1 MTREHDIKEL
11 AVYIRRG
18 LVKLKNHRPEFCDFA
33 WANRDAMIRAL
44 SSLAAENG
52 RLEQRAKKAEVLLL
66 LGWDLESAINEH
78 PHDNI
83 GRHATEI
90 AQRYADNPNV
100 KASPTLLRAA
110 LSSPAP
116 EVTTGGDEVVP

>member
-1 MTREHDIKEL
+1 MIREHDIEGL
-11 AVYIRRG
+11 IRRLTALG
-18 LVKLKNHRPEFCDFA
+18 SNPHAYADETIRSRCDEA
-33 WANRDAMIRAL
+33 ASAL
-44 SSLAAENG
+44 SSLAAEIG
-52 RLEQRAKKAEVLLL
+52 RLEQRARKAEVLLL
-66 LGWDLESAINEH
+66 LGWDLESVINEH

-116 EVTTGGDEVVP
+116 EGMAGGDEVVP

>member
-1 MTREHDIKEL
+1 MRALDRALAMLALGRDGKFLSFQNDEL
-11 AVYIRRG
+11 
-18 LVKLKNHRPEFCDFA
+18 D
-33 WANRDAMIRAL
+33 AL
-44 SSLAAENG
+44 SSLAAEIG

-116 EVTTGGDEVVP
+116 EGMAGGDEVVP